1 MVDEMFELPDAKRY
15 AIPHVYVVLS
25 ETRTNHQWLTASE
38 RKRRVRR
45 SELLHNSPRSSS
57 SPSPSGDFPREQYTK
72 QLKFDLEFIDVD
84 RDELSANRI
93 SNATLQRQDHGL
105 AEPSPNS
112 AEDGSEA
119 FEFRLFSTGPHP
131 TSTARNQ
138 LNTTSPPRT
147 SHSGIH
153 RINIRPP
160 TPLTSA
166 GDGAFVV
173 PYRPQTYYFANVAD
187 LEQKK
192 AYTDVAISG
201 GQVLERASRT
211 KWVGLLP

>member
-1 MVDEMFELPDAKRY
+1 MLYPCLRCLFGN
-15 AIPHVYVVLS
+15 S
-25 ETRTNHQWLTASE
+25 NNHQWLTASE
-38 RKRRVRR
+38 RKHRVRR
-45 SELLHNSPRSSS
+45 SELLRDSPRSSS
-57 SPSPSGDFPREQYTK
+57 PPPSSSDFPQEQYTK
-72 QLKFDLEFIDVD
+72 QLEFDLEFIDVD
-84 RDELSANRI
+84 RDDPSANQT
-93 SNATLQRQDHGL
+93 SNATLQRRKDPSV

-112 AEDGSEA
+112 AKDGPEA
-119 FEFRLFSTGPHP
+119 FEFRLFNTSPRP

-153 RINIRPP
+153 RINIRSP

-211 KWVGLLP
+211 KWVGLLL